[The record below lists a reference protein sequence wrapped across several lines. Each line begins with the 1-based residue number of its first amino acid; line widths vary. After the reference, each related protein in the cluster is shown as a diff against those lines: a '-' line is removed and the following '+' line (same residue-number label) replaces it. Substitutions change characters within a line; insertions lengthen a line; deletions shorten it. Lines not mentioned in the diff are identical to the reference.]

1 MSEKRKITVDG
12 KIKPKFVN
20 IRYNYPTGTFH
31 SACLQNEGGAG
42 SKRLKVLMPNAKI
55 QMTKD
60 KTQSPINHESTK
72 EEMYFQEEKF
82 SGVENCEA
90 S

>member
-1 MSEKRKITVDG
+1 
-12 KIKPKFVN
+12 
-20 IRYNYPTGTFH
+20 
-31 SACLQNEGGAG
+31 
-42 SKRLKVLMPNAKI
+42 MPNAKI